1 MAVAMQNYAKFDSRI
16 EDTMT
21 QNSVGWYYGD
31 GDYGVRVFP
40 WLWNIFNS
48 LWELFWLLFAF
59 LIGVALVFLFF
70 FFLYIIISLFTKWWE
85 KTTEEL
91 KRILMWA
98 YNACIKSLQ
107 ILLWKAKE
115 FLLFVFK
122 KKIIFA
128 SLLVALFLLNF
139 AENVFNWDSNFLRW
153 TKIGDSYVWVDLKN
167 QKIIQPGYLLYSPLH
182 TNFFLSPTNNFDFEI
197 AEVTANTSEELWVTL
212 DYRVGF
218 KLIDEKRL
226 DFYKKYGAKDIKLVS
241 SDIVMPRLLE
251 TIKGIIKGYSYKDIS
266 SKHNEIKNIT
276 IEEANK
282 ILKPIG
288 VELQEVNILDI
299 RLPDTYLKSKQD
311 LLNAETELKLAEAK
325 LETQK
330 KESEKKLLEAQNLKS
345 VKIVEAEWLAESNR
359 IINSQAITPAMLEM
373 KKLEIESMKISKWDG
388 KLPTTVG
395 KEFEFLK

>member
-16 EDTMT
+16 EETLMNQSSVWGYYWDTNYTGNM
-21 QNSVGWYYGD
+21 VGD
-31 GDYGVRVFP
+31 VFS
-40 WLWNIFNS
+40 WLGNLIDLLMIIVVGIWFV
-48 LWELFWLLFAF
+48 FW
-59 LIGVALVFLFF
+59 FF
-70 FFLYIIISLFTKWWE
+70 FFLYIIISLFTKWGE
-85 KTTEEL
+85 KTLEEL
-91 KRILMWA
+91 KKFLLWA
-98 YNACIKSLQ
+98 YQLCVNVIQFLY
-107 ILLWKAKE
+107 AKCRD
-115 FLLFVFK
+115 FFTYVFRKKLLFTCIV
-122 KKIIFA
+122 
-128 SLLVALFLLNF
+128 LGLFLLNF
-139 AENVFNWDSNFLRW
+139 AGNVLSGNSNFLRW

-373 KKLEIESMKISKWDG
+373 KKLENESLKISKWDG
-388 KLPTTVG
+388 KLPTSVG

>member
-16 EDTMT
+16 EETVA
-21 QNSVGWYYGD
+21 QNSMGWYYWESSYSG
-31 GDYGVRVFP
+31 
-40 WLWNIFNS
+40 NIVGNIVSS
-48 LWELFWLLFAF
+48 LWDLLNFLTIVVIAIGFVFW
-59 LIGVALVFLFF
+59 FF

-85 KTTEEL
+85 KTLEEL
-91 KRILMWA
+91 KKFLLWA
-98 YNACIKSLQ
+98 YQLCLNGVQFLYTKCR
-107 ILLWKAKE
+107 E
-115 FLLFVFK
+115 FLSYIFKRKLLFTL
-122 KKIIFA
+122 II
-128 SLLVALFLLNF
+128 LALFLLNF
-139 AENVFNWDSNFLRW
+139 AGNVATGNSNFLRW

-167 QKIIQPGYLLYSPLH
+167 HKIIPPGYLLYSPLH

-218 KLIDEKRL
+218 KLLDEKRL

-345 VKIVEAEWLAESNR
+345 VKIVEAEWIAESNR
-359 IINSQAITPAMLEM
+359 IINSQAITPEMLEM
-373 KKLEIESMKISKWDG
+373 KKLENESLKISKWDG
-388 KLPTTVG
+388 KLPTSVG